1 MSDQRHQYVAQRLDV
16 ALDGVKYSPSIA
28 AFFEN
33 NKVQE
38 ELARFYS
45 SDGPECITFLV
56 ERPEDDG
63 SHHKLTFHAGAPK
76 TSPAT
81 RWRACGVLVPRVTQ
95 QRTDRPA
102 PRNVNARVRLTCAQ
116 LISIRL
122 CLEQQMCVL
131 LASDADPDGGREN
144 RRRRRPLRRDRRHA
158 PCEPAVYRRQRVP
171 PHARS
176 AGALGQ
182 GLGRSGV
189 PHWEARSWRGRA
201 PLSLANAV

>member
-28 AFFEN
+28 AFFDN

-56 ERPEDDG
+56 ERLDDD
-63 SHHKLTFHAGAPK
+63 SLHHKLTFHAGAPK

-81 RWRACGVLVPRVTQ
+81 RWTRARALRGARVCRGTQ

-102 PRNVNARVRLTCAQ
+102 PPRAMAV
-116 LISIRL
+116 
-122 CLEQQMCVL
+122 
-131 LASDADPDGGREN
+131 P
-144 RRRRRPLRRDRRHA
+144 A
-158 PCEPAVYRRQRVP
+158 PT
-171 PHARS
+171 S
-176 AGALGQ
+176 
-182 GLGRSGV
+182 
-189 PHWEARSWRGRA
+189 RA
-201 PLSLANAV
+201 HS